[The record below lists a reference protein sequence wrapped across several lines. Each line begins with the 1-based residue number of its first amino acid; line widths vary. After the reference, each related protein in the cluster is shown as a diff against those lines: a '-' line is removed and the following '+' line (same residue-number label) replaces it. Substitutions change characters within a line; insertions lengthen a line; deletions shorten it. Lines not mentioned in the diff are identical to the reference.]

1 MSIQLSRRDFMK
13 CSAVAVLAAASG
25 TLLTGCSGGGSGVII
40 TPNQEFTTP
49 SGLSVKMHTF
59 GRPTIKIP
67 SINDSEY
74 NNVIAL
80 GDKIEIFEISFDL
93 KNNGNTPIPVIDK
106 PNVAI
111 GKVVTAIGQCLITTP
126 PSYKPLQ
133 ECLKDNHSFTVRTD
147 KGEKVGCV
155 HFFEKDNWYDD
166 LTNLAPGKKIEVHL
180 LCVAPAGWKRLDIA
194 YNKLGLNFVQSRN

>member
-40 TPNQEFTTP
+40 TPDHEFTTP
-49 SGLSVKMHTF
+49 SGLSVTMHTF

-93 KNNGNTPIPVIDK
+93 KNNGNTPISVIDK

-111 GKVVTAIGQCLITTP
+111 GKVVTAIGQCLMTTP

-147 KGEKVGCV
+147 KDDPVACV
-155 HFFEKDNWYDD
+155 HFFEKDWHEN
-166 LTNLAPGKKIEVHL
+166 LTSLEPGKKIEVHL
-180 LCVAPAGWKRLDIA
+180 LCVAPAGWKKLNIT

>member
-25 TLLTGCSGGGSGVII
+25 TLLTGCSGGVGGGSIAPNTTI
-40 TPNQEFTTP
+40 TT
-49 SGLSVKMHTF
+49 SDGLSVKMNTF
-59 GRPTIKIP
+59 SRPTIGNIGTP
-67 SINDSEY
+67 DY
-74 NNVIAL
+74 NSVITL
-80 GDKIEIFEISFDL
+80 GDKVELFEISFDL
-93 KNNGNTPIPVIDK
+93 TNNGKQPIAVVDPV
-106 PNVAI
+106 NVALDDLA
-111 GKVVTAIGQCLITTP
+111 TAVFQCHINKSP
-126 PSYKPLQ
+126 DPLVKYLQ
-133 ECLKDNHSFTVRTD
+133 DKSFNVRTD

-194 YNKLGLNFVQSRN
+194 YNKLGLNFVQYR

>member
-49 SGLSVKMHTF
+49 SGLSVKMHPF

-111 GKVVTAIGQCLITTP
+111 GKVVTAIGQCLMTTP
-126 PSYKPLQ
+126 PSYKPLK
-133 ECLKDNHSFTVRTD
+133 ECLKDNHSFTVCAD
-147 KGEKVGCV
+147 KDKKVGCV

-166 LTNLAPGKKIEVHL
+166 LTNLAPGGSIEVHL
-180 LCVAPAGWKRLDIA
+180 LCVAPAGWKKLNIT